1 MQSADTLLVGN
12 RQTPGGSS
20 GSVSVDTDSN
30 QKAIPKHKHSGSDG
44 EVNGEVS
51 TTLLEEDPFSSEAS
65 KILFDGVDELRR
77 CGAAVDLD
85 LPQLV
90 IVGGQSAGKSSLLQ
104 SLTDIPFPVG
114 DGLCTRFATRII
126 SRRSAP
132 DSSDFVKV
140 SIEKGDS
147 EPFRGQA
154 DDQRE
159 PFNPHVNSITAEVFA
174 DILEQASK
182 YMGITDQRGSKKSN
196 FSSDILRIELHGP
209 TRSHFG
215 ILDVPGIFH
224 ALTETV
230 TDEDMERVT
239 AMVTSHMK
247 KPENVIIC
255 VAPATGDLA
264 MQQIFTLAKKHAESS
279 RVVGVF
285 TKCDQAP
292 DPKNI
297 VRIVRDNLE
306 IGLHNGWFVVQ
317 NRPKNPSLAFNQEEA
332 EKATFRRDPWTDI
345 PAKQRGTPAL
355 KKFLA
360 ITLSSR
366 IRTAFPEV
374 QRKIKELLAK
384 ETDYLGSLGEERL
397 SQERRREYLLKIVG
411 RYQELARDS
420 LSNPERLPLSAMK
433 LRGLTKTAM
442 EGFANNMK
450 LKGHLHN
457 FADVSVSESTVDP
470 NDLYKEI
477 RTQIAENRGEELNS
491 MTNPAVMRPL
501 FTQQTSKWE
510 AFGQAYL
517 EEVVKMSKKVSL
529 LILDYVFSEFA
540 VPHHTASELKNT
552 IDEFETQS
560 LNYATLKLRNICH
573 RNSTFP
579 LVTTDENFKA
589 KVKIAQSDRF
599 IAALM
604 RYREKNPPASFIHAY
619 ADKEVPKLVPEM
631 LKLTSGWVVIDTNRL
646 NQLFDEVHP
655 RATRNTED
663 EIHDLLKAYYEVAL
677 ETFKTDIHRLVEEF
691 LKDPKGLIL
700 GLSDEYVLNLHKEQ
714 VDILGGEDEFVVI
727 SRKEAMEKIKRL
739 QQATKI
745 AGDTRTKSMQ
755 LER

>member
-1 MQSADTLLVGN
+1 MHSADTLLVGN
-12 RQTPGGSS
+12 NQTPGGSS
-20 GSVSVDTDSN
+20 ESVSVDTDSN
-30 QKAIPKHKHSGSDG
+30 QKAIPKPKHSGSDG
-44 EVNGEVS
+44 DVNGEVA

-147 EPFRGQA
+147 APFRGQA

-159 PFNPHVNSITAEVFA
+159 PFNPHVNSITADVFA

-182 YMGITDQRGSKKSN
+182 YMGITGKRGTKKSN

-247 KPENVIIC
+247 KPENVIMF
-255 VAPATGDLA
+255 VTMAS
-264 MQQIFTLAKKHAESS
+264 AE
-279 RVVGVF
+279 
-285 TKCDQAP
+285 
-292 DPKNI
+292 I

-317 NRPKNPSLAFNQEEA
+317 NRPKNPSPTFNQEEA
-332 EKATFRRDPWTDI
+332 EKATFRRDPWTEI

-420 LSNPERLPLSAMK
+420 LSNPERLPASAMK

-457 FADVSVSESTVDP
+457 FADVSVIGNTVDP

-477 RTQIAENRGEELNS
+477 RTQIADNRGEELNS

-510 AFGQAYL
+510 SFGQAYL

-529 LILDYVFSEFA
+529 LILDYVFTEFS
-540 VPHHTASELKNT
+540 VPLHTASELKNT

-560 LNYATLKLRNICH
+560 LNCATLKLRNICH

-579 LVTTDENFKA
+579 LVTTDDNFKT
-589 KVKIAQSDRF
+589 KVKTAQSDRF

-604 RYREKNPPASFIHAY
+604 RYSAKNPPASFIQAY

-631 LKLTSGWVVIDTNRL
+631 LKLTSGWVVIDSNRL

>member
-1 MQSADTLLVGN
+1 MHTADTLPAPSHQVPAGN
-12 RQTPGGSS
+12 SKPK
-20 GSVSVDTDSN
+20 SVHTDSS
-30 QKAIPKHKHSGSDG
+30 QKAIPKPKHSGSDAD
-44 EVNGEVS
+44 VNGSDGVA
-51 TTLLEEDPFSSEAS
+51 TPLLEEDPFSSEAS

-114 DGLCTRFATRII
+114 DGLCTRFATRIV

-132 DSSDFVKV
+132 DTSDFVKV

-159 PFNPHVNSITAEVFA
+159 PFNPHVDSITADVFS
-174 DILEQASK
+174 DILAKASR
-182 YMGITDQRGSKKSN
+182 YMGITGSKKSN

-224 ALTETV
+224 ALTDSV
-230 TDEDMERVT
+230 TKDDMERVT

-255 VAPATGDLA
+255 VAPASGDLA
-264 MQQIFTLAKKHAESS
+264 MQQIFTLAKEHAEAS

-317 NRPKNPSLAFNQEEA
+317 NRPKDPPPTFDQEEA
-332 EKATFRRDPWTDI
+332 EKATFRRDPWTEI

-360 ITLSSR
+360 STLSSR
-366 IRTAFPEV
+366 IRKAFPEV
-374 QRKIKELLAK
+374 QRKIKVLLAK
-384 ETDYLGSLGEERL
+384 EMNYLDSLGEERL

-420 LSNPERLPLSAMK
+420 LSNPERLPSSAMK

-450 LKGHLHN
+450 LKGHLYD
-457 FADVSVSESTVDP
+457 FVDVSVIGDTAAP

-477 RTQIAENRGEELNS
+477 RTQIRDNRGEELNG
-491 MTNPAVMRPL
+491 MINPAVMRPL

-510 AFGQAYL
+510 AFGQAYV
-517 EEVVKMSKKVSL
+517 EEVVQMSKNVAL

-540 VPHHTASELKNT
+540 VPNHTTSELKST
-552 IDEFETQS
+552 IDDFEIQA
-560 LNYATLKLRNICH
+560 LNGATLKLRNICH
-573 RNSTFP
+573 RNSTYP
-579 LVTTDENFKA
+579 LVTTDDNFKN
-589 KVKIAQSDRF
+589 KINGAQSARF

-604 RYREKNPPASFIHAY
+604 RYSQQNPPASFIQAY
-619 ADKEVPKLVPEM
+619 AGEEMPKLVPEM
-631 LKLTSGWVVIDTNRL
+631 LKMTTDWVVIDSRRL
-646 NQLFDEVHP
+646 DQLFDEIHP

-677 ETFKTDIHRLVEEF
+677 ETFKTDINRLVEGF

-714 VDILGGEDEFVVI
+714 VDILGGEDELVVV
-727 SRKEAMEKIKRL
+727 SRNETMDKIKRL
-739 QQATKI
+739 QHATKI
-745 AGDTRTKSMQ
+745 AGETRTKSMQ